1 MCSRTYLKT
10 SAATL
15 ASLFDAA
22 WPPPRSPDMVDEGP
36 LFNIAPTD
44 PVPIVR
50 MQKDANAREL
60 AFVRWGLV
68 PSWSKD
74 KKGAARCINARAETV
89 EEKPSFRSAFKKRR
103 CLFVVDGFYEWRTE
117 GKKKWP
123 FVFKRLDD
131 RPLAFAGL
139 WEVWRDKADDSA
151 LHTASVVTCAP
162 NAFMGAFH
170 NRMPV
175 LLDGDAQDAWLD
187 ADAPTPL
194 LKDLLKPAP
203 ENALT
208 AYAVDPKVNNV
219 RAEGPDL
226 LEPLADED

>member
-1 MCSRTYLKT
+1 M
-10 SAATL
+10 
-15 ASLFDAA
+15 
-22 WPPPRSPDMVDEGP
+22 PGMVDEGP

-50 MQKDANAREL
+50 RQKDAKDREL

-74 KKGAARCINARAETV
+74 KKGAARCINARAETI
-89 EEKPSFRSAFKKRR
+89 EEKPSFRAAFKKRR

-131 RPLAFAGL
+131 SPLAFAGL
-139 WEVWRDKADDSA
+139 WEIWKDKSDDSV
-151 LHTASVVTCAP
+151 LQTASVVTCAP
-162 NAFMGAFH
+162 NAFMGSFH

-175 LLDGDAQDAWLD
+175 ILDGDAQEAWLD
-187 ADAPTPL
+187 EDAPLPL

-203 ENALT
+203 EATLT

-219 RAEGPDL
+219 RAEGPEL
-226 LEPLADED
+226 LEPLSDEE